1 VTAPHAGV
9 RDEPDPGFRI
19 ARLRLWCWVFV
30 VATGVGLFNFAV
42 VAAALGA
49 SGAGGF
55 ERALVE
61 EMSGAWC
68 VTPFIPVMIAVAV
81 RFPLPSRRWPRHV
94 AIYVAASLGCA
105 AGAISL
111 FLTVRSMV
119 WPALGWGEYPLG
131 DLRYRLAMEYLKQA
145 IGHTA
150 IVAGTTLFTLTRRA
164 RAREVRAAELE
175 RELVEAKLRALQ
187 MQIEPHFLFNA
198 LNLVSSCIRVD
209 AGRAETMLAQLS
221 DFLRATLRAGG
232 AQEVRL
238 EHELAVV
245 SAYLEIMKA
254 RFADRLRVEID
265 TSAESRR
272 ALVPNLIL
280 QPLVEN
286 SVKHGIAQHTRVGT
300 VRIAAERDGNALRLT
315 VEDDGPGAPAE
326 GLPVGRGLGLTNT
339 AERLAHLYGA
349 AARIAAAEAP
359 GGGLQV
365 VVWVP
370 WRVAEAAA

>member
-1 VTAPHAGV
+1 MVTGPHPGV
-9 RDEPDPGFRI
+9 RDPSDPSFRSF
-19 ARLRLWCWVFV
+19 RVWCWLFV
-30 VATGVGLFNFAV
+30 ITTGLGLFNFAV
-42 VAAALGA
+42 RATTLGA
-49 SGAGGF
+49 SGEGGF
-55 ERALVE
+55 ERALLE
-61 EMSGAWC
+61 ELSGSWLS
-68 VTPFIPVMIAVAV
+68 TPFIPVMILVAV

-94 AIYVAASLGCA
+94 AFYAAASLACA
-105 AGAISL
+105 AGAIFL
-111 FLTVRSMV
+111 FLTFRRMV
-119 WPALGWGEYPLG
+119 WPALGWGEYFLG
-131 DLRYRLAMEYLKQA
+131 DLRYRVAMEYLKQA
-145 IGHTA
+145 IGHVGIFAVTMYY
-150 IVAGTTLFTLTRRA
+150 TLAQRTRT
-164 RAREVRAAELE
+164 REVRAAELE

-209 AGRAETMLAQLS
+209 ALRAETMLAQLS

-238 EHELAVV
+238 DHELAMV

-254 RFADRLRVEID
+254 RFPDRLRVELD

-286 SVKHGIAQHTRVGT
+286 AVKHGIARHARVGT
-300 VRIAAERDGNALRLT
+300 VRITAARDGDALRLT
-315 VEDDGPGAPAE
+315 VADDGPGAPAD
-326 GLPVGRGLGLTNT
+326 GLSAGRGVGLTNT

-349 AARIAAAEAP
+349 AARIAAGEAP

>member
-1 VTAPHAGV
+1 VTAPDAGV
-9 RDEPDPGFRI
+9 RDEPDPGFRS
-19 ARLRLWCWVFV
+19 ARLRSWCWLLV
-30 VATGVGLFNFAV
+30 VTTGVGLFNFAV
-42 VAAALGA
+42 VAASLGA

-61 EMSGAWC
+61 EMSGAWL
-68 VTPFIPVMIAVAV
+68 VTPFIAVMIAVAV

-94 AIYVAASLGCA
+94 AIYLAASVGCA
-105 AGAISL
+105 AGAITL
-111 FLTVRSMV
+111 FLTVRSMA
-119 WPALGWGEYPLG
+119 WPALGWGDYPLG

-145 IGHTA
+145 IGHSA
-150 IVAGTTLFTLTRRA
+150 VVGVTTLVTLRRGA

-175 RELVEAKLRALQ
+175 RELVEAKLQALQ
-187 MQIEPHFLFNA
+187 MQLEPHFLFNA

-209 AGRAETMLAQLS
+209 ACRAETMLAQLS
-221 DFLRATLRAGG
+221 DFLRATLRAGS

-238 EHELAVV
+238 EQELTVV

-265 TSAESRR
+265 TTAESRR

-286 SVKHGIAQHTRVGT
+286 AVKHGIARHDRAGT
-300 VRIAAERDGNALRLT
+300 VRIAAERDGDALRLT
-315 VEDDGPGAPAE
+315 VEDDGPGAPTD
-326 GLPVGRGLGLTNT
+326 GLLVGRGVGLTNT

-349 AARIAAAEAP
+349 AARIAAGEAP

-365 VVWVP
+365 EVWVP
-370 WRVAEAAA
+370 WRVSEAAA

>member
-1 VTAPHAGV
+1 VTAPDADV
-9 RDEPDPGFRI
+9 RDEPAPSFPIGSP
-19 ARLRLWCWVFV
+19 RLWRLVFV
-30 VATGVGLFNFAV
+30 VGTGVGLFNFAV

-49 SGAGGF
+49 SRTGGF

-61 EMSGAWC
+61 EMSGAWLA
-68 VTPFIPVMIAVAV
+68 TPFIALLIAVAI
-81 RFPLPSRRWPRHV
+81 RLPLPSRRWPRRV
-94 AIYVAASLGCA
+94 AVYFAASVGCA
-105 AGAISL
+105 AGAIAV

-131 DLRYRLAMEYLKQA
+131 DLRYRLAMEYLKQVL
-145 IGHTA
+145 GHSA
-150 IVAGTTLFTLTRRA
+150 VIAATTLFTLTRRA

-198 LNLVSSCIRVD
+198 LNLVSSCIRLD
-209 AGRAETMLAQLS
+209 ARRAETMLAQLS
-221 DFLRATLRAGG
+221 DFLRATLRAGD

-238 EHELAVV
+238 EQELAVT
-245 SAYLEIMKA
+245 SAYLEIMRA
-254 RFADRLRVEID
+254 RFVDRLRVEID
-265 TSAESRR
+265 APAETRR

-286 SVKHGIAQHTRVGT
+286 AVKHGIARHDRVGT
-300 VRIAAERDGNALRLT
+300 VRIAAERDGDALRLT
-315 VEDDGPGAPAE
+315 VADDGPGAPAE
-326 GLPVGRGLGLTNT
+326 GLPVGRGVGLTNT
-339 AERLAHLYGA
+339 AERLAHLHGA
-349 AARIAAAEAP
+349 AARLAAGEAP

-365 VVWVP
+365 VLWVP

>member
-1 VTAPHAGV
+1 MTAPHPGV
-9 RDEPDPGFRI
+9 RDKPGPSFRDPRV
-19 ARLRLWCWVFV
+19 WCWLF
-30 VATGVGLFNFAV
+30 AISTGVGLFNFAV
-42 VAAALGA
+42 RATTLGA
-49 SGAGGF
+49 SGEGGF
-55 ERALVE
+55 ERALLE
-61 EMSGAWC
+61 ELSGAWLS
-68 VTPFIPVMIAVAV
+68 TPFIPVMIAVAM

-94 AIYVAASLGCA
+94 AIYVAASAVCA
-105 AGAISL
+105 AAAITL
-111 FLTVRSMV
+111 FLTFRRTA
-119 WPALGWGEYPLG
+119 WPALGWGEYFLG
-131 DLRYRLAMEYLKQA
+131 DLRYRLTMEYLKQA
-145 IGHTA
+145 IGH
-150 IVAGTTLFTLTRRA
+150 AGIFAVTMHYTLAQRT

-209 AGRAETMLAQLS
+209 ARRAETMLAQLS

-238 EHELAVV
+238 EHELAVM
-245 SAYLEIMKA
+245 SSYLEIMKA

-265 TSAESRR
+265 TPAETRK
-272 ALVPNLIL
+272 ALVPNLLL

-286 SVKHGIAQHTRVGT
+286 AVKHGIARHARVGT
-300 VRIAAERDGNALRLT
+300 VRIAAERDGEALRLT
-315 VEDDGPGAPAE
+315 VADDGPGAPAE
-326 GLPVGRGLGLTNT
+326 GVPVGRGVGLTNT

-349 AARIAAAEAP
+349 AGRIAAGEAP

-365 VVWVP
+365 VIWVP